1 MPPIPPPQDDAD
13 DALVMYEQLAAEF
26 LTEQAE
32 VVYSDDGDQ
41 QLDQFSDAALA
52 DQLVTAWAGGSA
64 SSTSG
69 ALSRRSDGCAA
80 TENGPKQGGLLRPG
94 VDLVT

>member
-26 LTEQAE
+26 LTEQGEA
-32 VVYSDDGDQ
+32 VYNDNGDQ

-52 DQLVTAWAGGSA
+52 DQLVTARAG
-64 SSTSG
+64 
-69 ALSRRSDGCAA
+69 RRGKLDFGWLVEAF
-80 TENGPKQGGLLRPG
+80 GRLRSE
-94 VDLVT
+94 